1 MRRGRPTE
9 QIDLLRID
17 GTAAG
22 SLSANPDANPSA
34 YYAVPAGT
42 YVVTTHAD
50 GHTPVIRQVLTLN
63 PAASYTLT
71 LFSGAE
77 SGEVTAELA
86 PDGPTA
92 NSPGGSAVRLLN
104 AASAQGSVKL
114 ELAPA
119 TAGDPIVL
127 ANNAGYGLVTG
138 YALLPGGQY
147 TAIVTANGQQW
158 QQPVDLIG
166 GEPTSLL
173 LTDGPDGPALRPL
186 RDVPEAPAAMN
197 PAALTMPSAR
207 AAPPAPAEKMH
218 VSARGDHSAIPAV
231 TGVCL
236 AAAVVALALIR
247 ALTALARRQGSR

>member
-1 MRRGRPTE
+1 
-9 QIDLLRID
+9 
-17 GTAAG
+17 
-22 SLSANPDANPSA
+22 
-34 YYAVPAGT
+34 
-42 YVVTTHAD
+42 VVATHAD

-71 LFSGAE
+71 LFSGAQ
-77 SGEVTAELA
+77 SDEVTAELA

-92 NSPGGSAVRLLN
+92 DTPGGSAVRLVN

-114 ELAPA
+114 ELMPT

-127 ANNAGYGLVTG
+127 AKDAGYGLVTG
-138 YALLPGGQY
+138 YAPLPGAQY

-158 QQPVDLIG
+158 QQPLDLIG
-166 GEPTSLL
+166 GAPTSLL

-186 RDVPEAPAAMN
+186 RDVPDAPGTLN

-207 AAPPAPAEKMH
+207 AAPPARAEKMH
-218 VSARGDHSAIPAV
+218 AGARGDHSAIPAV

-247 ALTALARRQGSR
+247 ALSALARRQGSR